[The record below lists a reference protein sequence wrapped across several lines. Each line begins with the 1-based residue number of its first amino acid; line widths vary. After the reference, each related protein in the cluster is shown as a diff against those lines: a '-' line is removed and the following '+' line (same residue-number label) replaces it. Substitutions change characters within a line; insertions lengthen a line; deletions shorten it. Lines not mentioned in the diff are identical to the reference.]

1 MVENIKKLKNKL
13 YNKNYREKHRE
24 KLILYSRNFY
34 IKNKEELLKKQ
45 KDYYIRNKEWIR
57 VKSKKNREKN
67 KEYIKIYQ
75 KEYRKTHKNES
86 SAYKKE
92 YLIKYPGRKAE
103 GDRLYEKR
111 KSKDPLFCLPKR
123 LRHRLRVALKNN
135 QKTGSAVEDLGC
147 SIPELKIHI
156 EKQFTEGMNWDN
168 WGNKGWHIDHIVP
181 LSSFDLTN
189 REQLLRAVNFTNL
202 QPMWWFEN
210 LKKGKK
216 L

>member
-1 MVENIKKLKNKL
+1 MGKNIRELKDKL

-45 KDYYIRNKEWIR
+45 KEYYTRNKEKIAIRNK
-57 VKSKKNREKN
+57 KYREKN
-67 KEYIKIYQ
+67 KEDAKIYQ
-75 KEYRKTHKNES
+75 KEYRKKHKNEL

-103 GDRLYEKR
+103 SDRLYEKR
-111 KSKDPLFCLPKR
+111 KSKDPLFCLPKK
-123 LRHRLRVALKNN
+123 LRHRIYSAIKGNY
-135 QKTGSAVEDLGC
+135 KSGSAVKDLGC
-147 SIPELKIHI
+147 TIPELKIYI
-156 EKQFTEGMNWDN
+156 EKQFTKGMNWDN

-202 QPMWWFEN
+202 RPMWWFEN